1 MTHPYPP
8 APPAD
13 DPAPPPA
20 FTPSTSTELVKPV
33 TQAEID
39 AILAPH
45 VIDMRT
51 WLRGILTE
59 EDFPES
65 DPDAMALGMLAQIL
79 MAETSEQALSMFN
92 LDRARDM
99 CGNEPGG
106 RSAVLE
112 ITGARALKSTYAEG
126 AACYAI
132 IAATRLDTGAKFQF
146 TTGSKAVQMLV
157 WKHMHMGWIPFRA
170 MLEIRKEKTQRGF
183 YPLNLVAGI

>member
-8 APPAD
+8 EVPAD
-13 DPAPPPA
+13 EVPAPPA
-20 FTPSTSTELVKPV
+20 FTPSASTELVKPV

-45 VIDMRT
+45 VVDMRT
-51 WLRGILTE
+51 WLRGILTAD
-59 EDFPES
+59 DFPES

-79 MAETSEQALSMFN
+79 MAETSEQALSMFS

-106 RSAVLE
+106 RSPVLE

-126 AACYAI
+126 AACYSI
-132 IAATRLDTGAKFQF
+132 IAATRLDTGAKLQF

-157 WKHMHMGWIPFRA
+157 WKHVHQGWIPFRA
-170 MLEIRKEKTQRGF
+170 MLEIRREKTQRGF
-183 YPLNLVAGI
+183 HPLNLVAGI

>member
-1 MTHPYPP
+1 MTHPYPDP
-8 APPAD
+8 PPAD
-13 DPAPPPA
+13 AAGPAPA
-20 FTPSTSTELVKPV
+20 FTPKAGTELVKPI

-39 AILAPH
+39 TILAPH
-45 VIDMRT
+45 VVDMRT

-79 MAETSEQALSMFN
+79 MAETSEQALAMFQ

-106 RSAVLE
+106 RSPVLE

-126 AACYAI
+126 AACYSI
-132 IAATRLDTGAKFQF
+132 IAATRLDTGVKFQF
-146 TTGSKAVQMLV
+146 TTGSKAVQMLI
-157 WKHMHMGWIPFRA
+157 WKHMHQGWMPFRA
-170 MLEIRKEKTQRGF
+170 MLEIRREKTQRGF
-183 YPLNLVAGI
+183 HPLNLVA